1 MKKVTL
7 LLLIAVMASFLFAN
21 NTRAS
26 EAEQQIETIKDSNL
40 ATEEINAIEQPGN
53 QEEEESDETEPE
65 DTAEDFSLSADSSAS
80 DGNQRNMMQYST
92 ENIQINVESRD
103 SVGEY
108 QISCSGVDIPSLKVI
123 QFAVWSDQQGQ
134 DDLVWYDGYKMDK
147 NSYGCSVD
155 IRNHSGLGKYNVHVY
170 ALLTD
175 GVQLPLGQTAFDIS
189 LPTAGQIYTDEVD
202 IENGKFN
209 INVQD
214 ITNSQYIKKMEFA
227 VWSEDGG
234 QDDIR
239 WYDVKEQN
247 GKYVQTVNIA
257 SHNYSVGEYII
268 HIYITDITN
277 QKQLLG
283 TTSQNLAVEAGN
295 LEIIEDKEA
304 LSYTVKLQN
313 LTVPGGALKVQFP
326 VWSAI
331 DGQDDICWYDA
342 KKNADGE
349 YILQLNLKNH
359 KGLGKYNVHA
369 YITTKSGKLIFLS
382 ATDFETDSP
391 QIGEIQVNNN
401 QEDGTFQI
409 KVSALANGEL
419 IEKLRIPVWSEEG
432 GQDDIIWYEARRNGD
447 EFSAGINIKNHKYTM
462 GRYIAH
468 IYVTDI
474 TGYEYY
480 VGNTE
485 NSVSIE
491 IGDMKVSQKG
501 NEEDEFEVR
510 LTDVVVPGGDFSIV
524 LPTWSKVNGQDDI
537 RWYTAKKEE
546 VNTYTYTL
554 SVKNHK
560 GLGEYYVHAYA
571 KMPDGTLIWLAGG
584 DFETLKPSVGEV
596 QVNNEE
602 KVAGKFQVKVTGVQN
617 SNLIEKI
624 QIPIWASSDQNDIV
638 WYTAYKDDED
648 NYIVDAN
655 IGYHKYN
662 IGTYKIHVYMT
673 DITGVMQL
681 VGNSSCNMNAEYSSF
696 TASDEDGKE
705 KTYDIQISGLKIPAG
720 EEKLSFAIWGAE
732 GGQNDIIWYT
742 ANRVDNGKY
751 NLKVD
756 IRDHKELGQYNV
768 HAYCTTKGGA
778 QSWVGVTSFEVKEVP
793 RLASVQVSNV
803 DGTKGRFTVTITG
816 LYALSGIER
825 VQVPVWCEAD
835 QNDIVWYD
843 AMKLTE
849 GTYTV
854 NVEVA
859 NHKHHFGNYTI
870 HIYPTMGNG
879 IRVKSGAGNAEI
891 YAQNYVY
898 HMQISSTQMEV
909 GIMGATANR
918 VQFPT
923 WSTANGQDDIIWYEG
938 NNCGGGKWNVAV
950 DSANHVSGGEYM
962 THVYVTSG
970 GVTNLVGTTS
980 YSLTKI
986 PTALS
991 QMQARANL
999 YSSSTPFLILVNR
1012 SNHKV
1017 GIFQGWQGNW
1027 NCIQFWD
1034 CSDGKTSTPTVEGVF
1049 RVGSKGHHFFSGD
1062 AICYWWTQFYGDY
1075 LFHSVLYNRYN
1086 GSLMDGRLGMGLS
1099 HGCVRLDINNAKWIY
1114 DTIPSGTTVVV
1125 YH

>member
-1 MKKVTL
+1 M
-7 LLLIAVMASFLFAN
+7 
-21 NTRAS
+21 
-26 EAEQQIETIKDSNL
+26 

-432 GQDDIIWYEARRNGD
+432 GQDDIIWYEARRN
-447 EFSAGINIKNHKYTM
+447 
-462 GRYIAH
+462 
-468 IYVTDI
+468 
-474 TGYEYY
+474 
-480 VGNTE
+480 
-485 NSVSIE
+485 
-491 IGDMKVSQKG
+491 
-501 NEEDEFEVR
+501 
-510 LTDVVVPGGDFSIV
+510 
-524 LPTWSKVNGQDDI
+524 
-537 RWYTAKKEE
+537 
-546 VNTYTYTL
+546 
-554 SVKNHK
+554 
-560 GLGEYYVHAYA
+560 
-571 KMPDGTLIWLAGG
+571 
-584 DFETLKPSVGEV
+584 
-596 QVNNEE
+596 
-602 KVAGKFQVKVTGVQN
+602 
-617 SNLIEKI
+617 
-624 QIPIWASSDQNDIV
+624 
-638 WYTAYKDDED
+638 
-648 NYIVDAN
+648 
-655 IGYHKYN
+655 
-662 IGTYKIHVYMT
+662 
-673 DITGVMQL
+673 
-681 VGNSSCNMNAEYSSF
+681 
-696 TASDEDGKE
+696 
-705 KTYDIQISGLKIPAG
+705 
-720 EEKLSFAIWGAE
+720 
-732 GGQNDIIWYT
+732 
-742 ANRVDNGKY
+742 
-751 NLKVD
+751 
-756 IRDHKELGQYNV
+756 
-768 HAYCTTKGGA
+768 
-778 QSWVGVTSFEVKEVP
+778 
-793 RLASVQVSNV
+793 
-803 DGTKGRFTVTITG
+803 
-816 LYALSGIER
+816 
-825 VQVPVWCEAD
+825 
-835 QNDIVWYD
+835 
-843 AMKLTE
+843 
-849 GTYTV
+849 
-854 NVEVA
+854 
-859 NHKHHFGNYTI
+859 
-870 HIYPTMGNG
+870 
-879 IRVKSGAGNAEI
+879 
-891 YAQNYVY
+891 
-898 HMQISSTQMEV
+898 
-909 GIMGATANR
+909 
-918 VQFPT
+918 
-923 WSTANGQDDIIWYEG
+923 
-938 NNCGGGKWNVAV
+938 
-950 DSANHVSGGEYM
+950 
-962 THVYVTSG
+962 
-970 GVTNLVGTTS
+970 
-980 YSLTKI
+980 
-986 PTALS
+986 
-991 QMQARANL
+991 
-999 YSSSTPFLILVNR
+999 
-1012 SNHKV
+1012 
-1017 GIFQGWQGNW
+1017 
-1027 NCIQFWD
+1027 
-1034 CSDGKTSTPTVEGVF
+1034 
-1049 RVGSKGHHFFSGD
+1049 
-1062 AICYWWTQFYGDY
+1062 
-1075 LFHSVLYNRYN
+1075 
-1086 GSLMDGRLGMGLS
+1086 
-1099 HGCVRLDINNAKWIY
+1099 
-1114 DTIPSGTTVVV
+1114 
-1125 YH
+1125 